1 MVPKRVQRRVEIGRV
16 ITFQLEQEL
25 RARVQEMASFIHS
38 FEAVFFLLRG
48 SLSVSQSVS
57 QSVSRWRRVHSIRF
71 TFREST
77 WAAAKKGTHC
87 SLPHGH

>member
-57 QSVSRWRRVHSIRF
+57 RWRRVHSIRF

>member
-57 QSVSRWRRVHSIRF
+57 QSLEKSAFHQIYFS
-71 TFREST
+71 
-77 WAAAKKGTHC
+77 
-87 SLPHGH
+87 